1 MSCNF
6 HNNPILK
13 IMMYFFIERN
23 DSINY
28 KIDVQAEGPILPVKL
43 HFLSSHGNATV
54 IY

>member
-1 MSCNF
+1 
-6 HNNPILK
+6 
-13 IMMYFFIERN
+13 MMYFFIERN

-54 IY
+54 I